1 MYESWVSKNNVSRQE
16 RVWDSA
22 NIKLT
27 ELPKQTF
34 TLNVSRLVRDMHIGV
49 RVEGGELHGESL
61 CR

>member
-1 MYESWVSKNNVSRQE
+1 MSRQE

-49 RVEGGELHGESL
+49 RVEGGVLHGESV